1 MKKQTDFTFV
11 KMSKEKSNE
20 LTTIVNET
28 IATDFVAAKS
38 FTVADLWN
46 IQRSNKTR
54 ISSRYL
60 A

>member
-11 KMSKEKSNE
+11 KMSKEQSNE

-28 IATDFVAAKS
+28 IATDFVTAKS

-46 IQRSNKTR
+46 IQRRSKTR
-54 ISSRYL
+54 INSRYL